1 MQTPKVLILMGSVSD
16 QPVMEEAS
24 RALAELGVA
33 SEMHVAS
40 AHRTPEK
47 AGLLAREA
55 AGRGIR
61 VVIAGA
67 GYAAHLAGFVAANTV
82 LPVIG
87 VPLEASSLGGLDALL
102 ATVQMPAGIPV
113 AAVAVGKA
121 GARNAGILAA
131 QILAVADEAISRK
144 LTEQREQMA
153 RKVEEAD
160 RNLRS

>member
-16 QPVMEEAS
+16 QPVMEEAA